1 MMNEY
6 VSSIRSN
13 LESLSREGSEV
24 KSIECQMRLCE
35 EIQGQEDGCVTLEI
49 KKPRDHEKN
58 NQIVSLQNKNSS
70 EIFDLSFVSHYLVLI
85 SSSKRIHLS
94 DINNPDYKSEF
105 SFVGYLDNQDNTN
118 STRGS
123 VRIMLVTDQQRLKR
137 YLRDEWST
145 CYIKPI
151 EKITTFMRLLLYT
164 TFSKLLI

>member
-1 MMNEY
+1 MMNEF
-6 VSSIRSN
+6 VSSVRSN
-13 LESLSREGSEV
+13 LESISREGSET

-35 EIQGQEDGCVTLEI
+35 EIQGQEDGYATLEV
-49 KKPRDHEKN
+49 KKPRDHEKS

-85 SSSKRIHLS
+85 SSNKRTHLS
-94 DINNPDYKSEF
+94 DINKSDYKNEF

-123 VRIMLVTDQQRLKR
+123 VRIMVATDQQRLKR
-137 YLRDEWST
+137 YLKKEWST

-151 EKITTFMRLLLYT
+151 EKITTFIRLLLCSL
-164 TFSKLLI
+164 FSELFL